1 MKGIAAPPELQ
12 SVCVAEDCPLD
23 PNANCSAY
31 PNDGVAVP
39 PVNATAAMLSGNGTA
54 NGTNSSASSSGAP
67 AGTVPASVAAEKYGA
82 WVATLV
88 VAVFACFFV
97 LGMKF

>member
-1 MKGIAAPPELQ
+1 M
-12 SVCVAEDCPLD
+12 AEDCPLN

-31 PNDGVAVP
+31 PNNGVAVP
-39 PVNATAAMLSGNGTA
+39 PVNATGAMLSGNGTA
-54 NGTNSSASSSGAP
+54 NGTNSSASSSGVP
-67 AGTVPASVAAEKYGA
+67 AGTVPAGVAAEKYGA

-88 VAVFACFFV
+88 VAVFASFFV